1 MADKPPHFD
10 ISAAVVRQLGE
21 ELVSDE
27 VTAIVELVKNAYDA
41 DATFANVVVNTKDPP
56 PASAT
61 NAGGTKGY
69 VTIED
74 DGLGMNEDDIR
85 NGWLMISLSA
95 KRKMKAAGKRTP
107 KGRTPLGDKGLGR
120 LSTQKLGENLDMVT
134 RKDGSPDTLR
144 VSFSW
149 AAFSDD
155 RSLGDVPVSIRNA
168 PAPGRAKGTE
178 LIISG
183 LRNSSVWEGTAADQL
198 VADLSQIISPFPE
211 ARSFLVTLKINGR
224 PIDLGQVSEKVREA
238 AVGRFRFNF
247 AKGTLSLAGSIRL
260 AKLRGN
266 DPDFYD
272 RWVASDNGQAF
283 LDFLKKKPAASL
295 LQPSKNKTH
304 FVDFN
309 YSIALADLGDVDTIP
324 DTRNP
329 SKRVPADPGPF
340 SGEIDDFLL
349 RGDEA
354 GAKLGGLSNATEIR
368 QVVKKQAGIKVFRDG
383 FGIKPYG
390 INGQDWLRLG
400 AGWTSAGSYYSLRP
414 DNVLGF
420 VLITEA
426 ENAHLKEKTDREG
439 FVSNPWSQNFQRL
452 VVHVSTV
459 VSDLYELIRRT
470 LNEYRSAL
478 KAEDH
483 TFEGSVK
490 AVADAGNVAEQLA
503 SYSAKSASLRKN
515 TDATRDRLKAVTDR
529 ISKTPI
535 FTSAAER
542 EVAELLGEAKAAFE
556 ASTALFAELDDYTS
570 QARTLANLVATLAPR
585 LDVLT
590 DQLADFSEL
599 AGLGMLAE
607 ALTHEVFNQT
617 DRLMLQAS
625 SATKKGQA
633 ARPQNRDLIQF
644 ARDVTS
650 TVSVLRTLITHLTPS
665 LRYQRDSLE
674 TIEISGLLREVRD
687 HFRARWQTS
696 QFECK
701 ISLTGSDFDIEINRG
716 RMLQVIDNLVLNAE
730 YWLKEKAERDPAFKP
745 EITIDYEPYSLR
757 VSDNGPGVERSVEGA
772 LFEPFVTLKP
782 KAQGRGLGLF
792 ITTQIVES
800 FGGTISLLPD
810 RNPDGRRYI
819 FELDL
824 TSVGRD

>member
-1 MADKPPHFD
+1 MADTSPHFD

-41 DATFANVVVNTKDPP
+41 DATFANVVVSTNDPP
-56 PASAT
+56 PLGTT
-61 NAGGTKGY
+61 NIDGAKGY

-74 DGLGMNEDDIR
+74 DGLGMNEDEIR

-95 KRKMKAAGKRTP
+95 KRKMKAGGKRTP

-120 LSTQKLGENLDMVT
+120 LSTQKLGQNLDMIT
-134 RKDGSPDTLR
+134 RKAGSDDTLQ

-155 RSLGDVPVSIRNA
+155 RSLSDVPVSIGSA

-183 LRNSSVWEGTAADQL
+183 LRNPNVWEGSAADQL
-198 VADLSQIISPFPE
+198 IADLSQIISPFPE
-211 ARSFLVTLKINGR
+211 ARPFLVTLKINGR
-224 PIDLGQVSEKVREA
+224 PIDLGQVSEKVRRA

-247 AKGTLSLAGSIRL
+247 EAGQLSLNGSIRL

-266 DPDFYD
+266 DSDFYD
-272 RWVASDNGQAF
+272 RWIAPDNGKAF
-283 LDFLKKKPAASL
+283 FDFLKKKSAASL
-295 LQPSKNKTH
+295 LHPSRDKTH
-304 FVDFN
+304 FVDFD
-309 YSIALADLGDVDTIP
+309 YSISLSDLGDVDTIF
-324 DTRNP
+324 DP
-329 SKRVPADPGPF
+329 SDPLRRVPADPGPF
-340 SGEIDDFLL
+340 TGEIDDFLL
-349 RGDEA
+349 RADEA
-354 GAKLGGLSNATEIR
+354 GAKLGGLTNATEIR
-368 QVVKKQAGIKVFRDG
+368 QIVKQQAGIKIFRDG

-420 VLITEA
+420 VLISEA
-426 ENAHLKEKTDREG
+426 DNNHLKEKTDREG

-452 VVHVSTV
+452 VTQVSRV
-459 VSDLYELIRRT
+459 VGNIYELIRRT
-470 LNEYRSAL
+470 LNEYKSAL
-478 KAEDH
+478 KDEDH
-483 TFEGSVK
+483 KFEGSVK

-503 SYSAKSASLRKN
+503 SYSEKSASLRRN
-515 TDATRDRLKAVTDR
+515 TDSTRARLKEVTNR
-529 ISKTPI
+529 ISKAPI

-542 EVAELLGEAKAAFE
+542 EVSELFGEAQAALD
-556 ASTALFAELDDYTS
+556 ASTALFAELDDYTG
-570 QARTLANLVATLAPR
+570 QARILANLVATLAPR

-590 DQLADFSEL
+590 DQLADFTEL

-607 ALTHEVFNQT
+607 ALTHEVYNQT

-625 SATKKGQA
+625 SATKKAQA
-633 ARPQNRDLIQF
+633 TRPQNRDLIQF

-650 TVSVLRTLITHLTPS
+650 TVSVLRALVAHLSPS

-674 TIEISGLLREVRD
+674 TIEMSGLLKEVRD
-687 HFRARWQTS
+687 HFRSRWETS

-701 ISLTGSDFDIEINRG
+701 IALTGSDFDIEINRG
-716 RMLQVIDNLVLNAE
+716 RMLQVIDNLILNAE
-730 YWLKEKAERDPAFKP
+730 YWLKEKLERDPAFKP
-745 EITIDYEPYSLR
+745 EIAIDYEPYRLR
-757 VSDNGPGVERSVEGA
+757 ISDNGPGVDRSVEDA
-772 LFEPFVTLKP
+772 LFEPFITLKP
-782 KAQGRGLGLF
+782 KKQGRGLGLF
-792 ITTQIVES
+792 IAAQIMES
-800 FGGTISLLPD
+800 FGGTISLLPN
-810 RNPDGRRYI
+810 RNSEGRRHI

-824 TSVGRD
+824 TSISRG

>member
-1 MADKPPHFD
+1 MPDTTPHFD

-56 PASAT
+56 PAGAT
-61 NAGGTKGY
+61 NFGGAVGY

-74 DGLGMNEDDIR
+74 DGLGMDEEDVR
-85 NGWLMISLSA
+85 TGWLMISLSA
-95 KRKMKAAGKRTP
+95 KRKMKATGERTP

-120 LSTQKLGENLDMVT
+120 LSTQKLGQNLDMVT
-134 RKDGSPDTLR
+134 RKDGSVDTLR

-149 AAFSDD
+149 DAFSDD
-155 RSLGDVPVSIRNA
+155 RSLGDVPVSIGRE

-183 LRNSSVWEGTAADQL
+183 LRNPNVWEGTAADQL
-198 VADLSQIISPFPE
+198 IADLSQIISPFPE

-224 PIDLGQVSEKVREA
+224 PIDLGQVSEKVRKA

-247 AKGTLSLAGSIRL
+247 AKGRLSLDGSIRL
-260 AKLRGN
+260 AKLRGT
-266 DPDFYD
+266 DSDFYD
-272 RWVASDNGQAF
+272 RWIAPDNGRAF
-283 LDFLKKKPAASL
+283 FDFLKKKPAAL
-295 LQPSKNKTH
+295 LLRLSKDKTH
-304 FVDFN
+304 FIDFD

-324 DTRNP
+324 DTREP
-329 SKRVPADPGPF
+329 GKRVPADPGPF
-340 SGEIDDFLL
+340 SGEINDFLL

-354 GAKLGGLSNATEIR
+354 GAKLGGLANATEIR
-368 QVVKKQAGIKVFRDG
+368 QIVKQQAGIKVFRDG

-420 VLITEA
+420 VLISEA
-426 ENAHLKEKTDREG
+426 ENTHLKEKTDREG

-452 VVHVSTV
+452 VAQASKV

-515 TDATRDRLKAVTDR
+515 TDSTRARLKAVTDR

-542 EVAELLGEAKAAFE
+542 EVSELLGEARAALD
-556 ASTALFAELDDYTS
+556 ASTALFAELDDYTN
-570 QARTLANLVATLAPR
+570 QARILANLVATLAPR

-590 DQLADFSEL
+590 DQLTDFSEL

-607 ALTHEVFNQT
+607 ALTHEVHNQT

-625 SATKKGQA
+625 SATKRGQT

-644 ARDVTS
+644 AREVTS
-650 TVSVLRTLITHLTPS
+650 TVSVLRALIAHLSPS

-674 TIEISGLLREVRD
+674 TIEVSVLLKEVRD
-687 HFRARWQTS
+687 HFQSRWKTS

-701 ISLTGSDFDIEINRG
+701 ITLTGSDFDIETNRG

-730 YWLKEKAERDPAFKP
+730 YWLKEKLKRDSNFKP
-745 EITIDYEPYSLR
+745 EITIDYEPYRLR
-757 VSDNGPGVERSVEGA
+757 ISDNGPGVERSVEDA
-772 LFEPFVTLKP
+772 LFEPFITLKP

-792 ITTQIVES
+792 ITTQIMES

-810 RNPDGRRYI
+810 RNADGRRFI

-824 TSVGRD
+824 TSIGRG